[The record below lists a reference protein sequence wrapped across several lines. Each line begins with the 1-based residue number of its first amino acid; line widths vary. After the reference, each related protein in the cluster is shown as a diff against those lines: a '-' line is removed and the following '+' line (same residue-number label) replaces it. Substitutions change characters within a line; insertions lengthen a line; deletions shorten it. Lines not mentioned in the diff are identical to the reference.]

1 MKVRVLKVLVNSTVS
16 WIFPSQERLIVGSC
30 SCASGDSGMLAN
42 SHPSL
47 DLPEEH
53 APAGLCWEEGGE
65 VEEYLEEQ
73 VEDGIK
79 QEKSRRRV
87 INNHFWQETT
97 NRDKL
102 SKIRTWCVLP
112 SSASTQLNS
121 PSTQTKA
128 EVSLNSSFSSHQP
141 SPPAT
146 HPATRKSRLSQ
157 TF

>member
-1 MKVRVLKVLVNSTVS
+1 
-16 WIFPSQERLIVGSC
+16 
-30 SCASGDSGMLAN
+30 MLAN
-42 SHPSL
+42 SHPSP

-65 VEEYLEEQ
+65 VEEYPGEQ

-87 INNHFWQETT
+87 INNHFWHETT

-102 SKIRTWCVLP
+102 SKTRTWYVVP

-121 PSTQTKA
+121 
-128 EVSLNSSFSSHQP
+128 N
-141 SPPAT
+141 
-146 HPATRKSRLSQ
+146 
-157 TF
+157 